1 MKILYEDIV
10 LRDYLPSDIEDEI
23 RWTNHDNAWFFADT
37 PWMSIERLDPDDFR
51 CEMTEYLASM
61 PEGDFVRH
69 RLEIEVDGKHI
80 GMVSSYYLDKS
91 FNSMPWD
98 SVDPNKSA
106 GENNA
111 IRAMG
116 IEIFEKDFWCRGIGY
131 KALTAFMD
139 YYRRKLGEKC
149 FALETW
155 SGNVRMQRCAEK
167 LGFVEVKRDKNAY
180 TVKDKTYDAIV
191 LKKEF

>member
-1 MKILYEDIV
+1 MRIKYDDIV
-10 LRDYLPSDIEDEI
+10 LRDYQIEDIDDEI
-23 RWTNHDNAWFFADT
+23 RWTNEDNDWFFADT
-37 PWMSIERLDPDDFR
+37 PWLDLEKLDPVEFR
-51 CEMTEYLASM
+51 REMTEYLASM

-69 RLEIEVDGKHI
+69 RFEIEVDGKHI
-80 GMVSSYYLDKS
+80 GMVSSYYLDKA
-91 FNSMPWD
+91 FNPMPWD
-98 SVDPNKSA
+98 SIDQNKSA
-106 GENNA
+106 DENNA
-111 IRAMG
+111 ILAMG

-131 KALTAFMD
+131 KALSAFMD
-139 YYRRKLGEKC
+139 YNCRERGENC

-155 SGNVRMQRCAEK
+155 SGNKAMLRCAEK